1 MPLVTPVIEAHNLRK
16 TYGSTV
22 ALADLLPDVHPGE
35 SFWFLGPNG
44 AGKTTSVKLF
54 LGLARPTGGTGR
66 LLGRPLGDL
75 EARRRIGYLPEL
87 FRYQPWLPAPVGL
100 LPPLQ

>member
-22 ALADLLPDVHPGE
+22 ALADLDLDVQPGE
-35 SFWFLGPNG
+35 VFGFLGPNG

-66 LLGRPLGDL
+66 LL
-75 EARRRIGYLPEL
+75 
-87 FRYQPWLPAPVGL
+87 
-100 LPPLQ
+100 